1 MVKIGKWNNLQITKE
16 LTFGVYL
23 DGEESGEILLPKKY
37 IQNEVQT
44 GDFIDVFV
52 YYDSEDRIIAT
63 TQKPF
68 GEVGEFAFLKVID
81 ANSTGAFL
89 NWGLPKDLFVPFREQ
104 KGKMQKGESYLVY
117 IYYDEASR
125 RIAASA
131 RISKFLNDGGIP
143 YLKDE
148 EVNFIV
154 YKETEIGY
162 KILIEN
168 QFLGM
173 IFKNEIFEKIRLG
186 QKMKG
191 FVKEV
196 RNDDKIDVSLNN
208 SGYNKIDFSS
218 KQILDL
224 LKKRNGSLPLSDKSS
239 PEIISKYLGMSKKTF
254 KKSIGNLY
262 KNHLIKINENDIE
275 LIENDGL

>member
-1 MVKIGKWNNLQITKE
+1 MIKIGRWNNLQITKE

-37 IQNEVQT
+37 IETEIQT
-44 GDFIDVFV
+44 GDFVDVFI

-68 GEVGEFAFLKVID
+68 AQVGEFAFLKVVD
-81 ANSTGAFL
+81 VNSIGAFL
-89 NWGLPKDLFVPFREQ
+89 DWGLQKDLFVPFREQ
-104 KGKMQKGESYLVY
+104 KVEMVKGHSYLVY
-117 IYYDEASR
+117 VYNDESSQ
-125 RIAASA
+125 RIVASA
-131 RISKFLNDGGIP
+131 RISKFLNDAGCNFLQG
-143 YLKDE
+143 D

-173 IFKNEIFEKIRLG
+173 IFKNEIFENIRLG

-191 FVKEV
+191 FVKNIRE
-196 RNDDKIDVSLNN
+196 DDKIDVSLKKI
-208 SGYNKIDFSS
+208 GFDKIDSS
-218 KQILDL
+218 GKQILDL
-224 LKKRNGSLPLSDKSS
+224 LKKRKGTLPLSDKSS
-239 PEIISKYLGMSKKTF
+239 PEMISKYLGMSKKTF
-254 KKSIGNLY
+254 KKSIGTLY
-262 KNHLIKINENDIE
+262 KQHLIKINPNNIT
-275 LIENDGL
+275 LIENE